1 MPRSARCIAVFSIA
15 VLLLTSGLTCQAS
28 APEPAAAAYVLME
41 ADSGRVLLARNEEQR
56 RSIASTTKIMT
67 CLVALE
73 HSTLTDKVAS
83 TYAKARPCI
92 LPRAKH
98 SRWKSFST
106 G

>member
-73 HSTLTDKVAS
+73 HSKLTDKVTVRREHLREGSSMYLAEGE
-83 TYAKARPCI
+83 A
-92 LPRAKH
+92 LP
-98 SRWKSFST
+98 S
-106 G
+106 